1 MPVDDIQLEAEASMS
16 DAVDFLKSELRGIRT
31 GRASTALVEHIR
43 VQYYGTP
50 TELRQMAQI
59 STPEGNLIVIK
70 PFDASVLKEIE
81 KAIHASDI
89 GITPSS
95 DGRVIRL
102 NVPPLSGERR
112 RQLAQ
117 HVRQLGEQAKV
128 SIRNARRD
136 ANKQID
142 QEQKGGDIP
151 EDNAETAKEEI
162 QNLTKK
168 YETEVDETAAAKIK
182 EIEEI

>member
-89 GITPSS
+89 GGAIP
-95 DGRVIRL
+95 G
-102 NVPPLSGERR
+102 
-112 RQLAQ
+112 
-117 HVRQLGEQAKV
+117 
-128 SIRNARRD
+128 SISPAFH
-136 ANKQID
+136 
-142 QEQKGGDIP
+142 
-151 EDNAETAKEEI
+151 
-162 QNLTKK
+162 
-168 YETEVDETAAAKIK
+168 
-182 EIEEI
+182 

>member
-1 MPVDDIQLEAEASMS
+1 MV
-16 DAVDFLKSELRGIRT
+16 SERLGHRL
-31 GRASTALVEHIR
+31 A
-43 VQYYGTP
+43 
-50 TELRQMAQI
+50 
-59 STPEGNLIVIK
+59 
-70 PFDASVLKEIE
+70 
-81 KAIHASDI
+81 
-89 GITPSS
+89 
-95 DGRVIRL
+95 GRV
-102 NVPPLSGERR
+102 E
-112 RQLAQ
+112 
-117 HVRQLGEQAKV
+117 EAK
-128 SIRNARRD
+128 IALRNARRD